1 MNCMF
6 YFNGITFKSI
16 FMKKIILISVIIFAF
31 CSCASDDAG
40 FKQMTKKEIME
51 SWAWKIFIF
60 TDEGEIMPV
69 GKVKNDFENT
79 IKDKS
84 IFVED
89 IWKMYNNED
98 LFLNNQKVAFK
109 DPIVNANFAESK
121 TKK

>member
-1 MNCMF
+1 
-6 YFNGITFKSI
+6 
-16 FMKKIILISVIIFAF
+16 MKKIILISGIVFAF
-31 CSCASDDAG
+31 CSCASDNSG
-40 FKQMTKKEIME
+40 FDQVTKKEIME

-69 GKVKNDFENT
+69 GTAKNNLDNT
-79 IKDKS
+79 IKVKS

-89 IWKMYNNED
+89 IWQMYKNDD

-109 DPIVNANFAESK
+109 DPIVNANFTEIK

>member
-1 MNCMF
+1 
-6 YFNGITFKSI
+6 
-16 FMKKIILISVIIFAF
+16 MKKIISISVVIFAF

-69 GKVKNDFENT
+69 ETSKNSFENT

-89 IWKMYNNED
+89 IWEIYNNDD
-98 LFLNNQKVAFK
+98 LFLNTKKVTFRDA
-109 DPIVNANFAESK
+109 IVNASFAEIT

>member
-1 MNCMF
+1 
-6 YFNGITFKSI
+6 
-16 FMKKIILISVIIFAF
+16 MKKIILISAVIFAF

-40 FKQMTKKEIME
+40 FEQMTKKEIME

-69 GKVKNDFENT
+69 RKVKNDFENT

-89 IWKMYNNED
+89 IWQIYKNDD

-109 DPIVNANFAESK
+109 DPIVNANFTANK
-121 TKK
+121 TK